1 MKAKKP
7 SRLVAAAACCL
18 LAPALGHATDSSVA
32 VTSLQLSRPAVL
44 DPFDMPGTTIALD
57 VTLQGKRVLG
67 LGGGSAITTLR
78 DDTGH
83 DLLAEGSTRES
94 EVLAEMTAAMS
105 GMFGGGGS
113 VSRKNTDGN
122 IDHARAAS
130 LVDPERNS
138 VQVPV
143 ITLGLPAKGA
153 KLLQLQ
159 GELEIL
165 VAAAGERRVRVD
177 GVTAMPDWFV
187 IEVEV
192 EGQRIT
198 CNPADWV
205 ETDDYTVAVYM
216 CNGRNLSRVEVVGD
230 APKVPPG
237 DYGDANL
244 FVLGVAED
252 LSLDFIFP
260 AQETVRVP
268 VEIEFGVGF

>member
-1 MKAKKP
+1 MNATHP
-7 SRLVAAAACCL
+7 AHFFTAAACCL
-18 LAPALGHATDSSVA
+18 LAPALGLAADYSVTI
-32 VTSLQLSRPAVL
+32 TSLKVSRPAVL
-44 DPFDMPGTTIALD
+44 DPFDMPGTTIGLD

-67 LGGGSAITTLR
+67 LGGASAITLLR

-83 DLLAEGSTRES
+83 DLLAEGSARES
-94 EVLAEMTAAMS
+94 ELLEEISAAMS
-105 GMFGGGGS
+105 GMFGGGGTMT
-113 VSRKNTDGN
+113 RTNTDGN

-138 VQVPV
+138 VQAPV
-143 ITLGLPAKGA
+143 ITLGLPARGA
-153 KLLQLQ
+153 KLLRLK
-159 GELEIL
+159 GELEVL

-187 IEVEV
+187 IEVDV
-192 EGQRIT
+192 EGERIT

-205 ETDDYTVAVYM
+205 DTDDYTVAVYR
-216 CNGRNLSRVEVVGD
+216 CNGRNLSRVEVLGD

-268 VEIEFGVGF
+268 VDMEFGVGF